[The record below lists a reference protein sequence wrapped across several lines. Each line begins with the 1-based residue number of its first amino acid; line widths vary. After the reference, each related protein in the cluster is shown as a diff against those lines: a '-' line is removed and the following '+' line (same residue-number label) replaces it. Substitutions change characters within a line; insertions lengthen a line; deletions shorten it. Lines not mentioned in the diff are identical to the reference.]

1 MKRLALALA
10 FLTTLLA
17 GAPSGAEVITVVQET
32 RIPGKGKKT
41 VQHSAVLKNAGD
53 RPVRGLRVTVEL
65 YDYFG
70 ALLWARTT
78 TPAPASLRPGETATL
93 SIPTPDLPAHRRTA
107 YRFEYRPP

>member
-1 MKRLALALA
+1 MKRLALALVV
-10 FLTTLLA
+10 LTSLAA
-17 GAPSGAEVITVVQET
+17 GAPTCAEVITVVQET
-32 RIPGKGKKT
+32 RIPEKGKKT
-41 VQHSAVLKNAGD
+41 VQHAAIFKNAGD